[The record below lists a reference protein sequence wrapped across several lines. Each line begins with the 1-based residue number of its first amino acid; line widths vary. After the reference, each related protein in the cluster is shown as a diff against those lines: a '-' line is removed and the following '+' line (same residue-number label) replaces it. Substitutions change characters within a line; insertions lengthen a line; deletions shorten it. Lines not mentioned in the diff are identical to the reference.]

1 MKQLSY
7 LIIFLLSVTFQA
19 SAQNGVDTDTTEAPK
34 TAITL
39 ATLYSSNVNYYG
51 QTSTQKLPYV
61 LGYASIKFPAGI
73 WLSGQTYKLLNSEPG
88 ISGLSVSL
96 GYDFNLSKNLTGSLS
111 YGRSFYPDSSQLL
124 QSINDDMASA
134 SLDYDW
140 KWLSTGLTADY
151 GFGDGGVLY
160 TTLNASKIVDLG
172 LSLSSKDYFTF
183 EPVVEVIGGTQRFYS
198 ETETQEDNSQ
208 PQEPDGGGLGRI
220 IGKNGKLFPGTP
232 KGNIPG
238 SKEGEGTVVA
248 TTTFNVLAY
257 NFTLPI
263 VYNRSNYSIEASYQG
278 SILSKSISDSQKIQS
293 FFNLGF
299 YYMF

>member
-1 MKQLSY
+1 MKQYSY
-7 LIIFLLSVTFQA
+7 LIILLLSIAFSA
-19 SAQNGVDTDTTEAPK
+19 PAQNAADTTEAPK
-34 TAITL
+34 TSITL

-61 LGYASIKFPAGI
+61 LGYAAVKFPSGI
-73 WLSGQTYKLLNSEPG
+73 WLSGQTYKLLNAESG
-88 ISGLSVSL
+88 ISGLGLSL

-134 SLDYDW
+134 SLDYHW
-140 KWLSTGLTADY
+140 KWLTTGLTADY

-160 TTLNASKIVDLG
+160 TTFNASKIVDLG

-183 EPVVEVIGGTQRFYS
+183 EPVIEVIGGTQRFYS
-198 ETETQEDNSQ
+198 ESETQDSGSQ
-208 PQEPDGGGLGRI
+208 NEEQNGGLVDLDRI
-220 IGKNGKLFPGTP
+220 IGKNGKPLPGNR

-248 TTTFNVLAY
+248 TTSFNVVAY

-263 VYNRSNYSIEASYQG
+263 VYNRANYSIEASYQG
-278 SILSKSISDSQKIQS
+278 SVLSKSVSDSQKIQS